1 VRWETPGHGVPGYP
15 GEESGHEVER
25 SQGEKDRG
33 QGAEVDTDAA
43 DRVGRA
49 RPGQRAGWCL
59 LLRIATACGCVRS
72 GRQSILA
79 ELLAD
84 EAVHELVDG
93 VARILG
99 PNTWPAVLSNATPT
113 TRRMRGRSGL
123 SSPIRRRRA
132 RRKFFGFSTGIA
144 IPPIGP
150 MPPRIGPRP
159 RPPGPPIGPPG
170 APPCFV
176 PPAGPLMPLPPGSA
190 ASTRFLFMSRRVLH
204 QFRVRSDPARC
215 LRPETTIWS
224 RGGSSRLAGPR

>member
-1 VRWETPGHGVPGYP
+1 MARAPKLTPMPGIALVAP
-15 GEESGHEVER
+15 TRAASGLCC
-25 SQGEKDRG
+25 
-33 QGAEVDTDAA
+33 
-43 DRVGRA
+43 
-49 RPGQRAGWCL
+49 W
-59 LLRIATACGCVRS
+59 LRIATACGCVVPAGKYWPSSLPTRPS
-72 GRQSILA
+72 MSWLMA
-79 ELLAD
+79 LP
-84 EAVHELVDG
+84 
-93 VARILG
+93 RILG

-190 ASTRFLFMSRRVLH
+190 ASTRFLYMSRRSSSVPRA
-204 QFRVRSDPARC
+204 FRSLPRC
-215 LRPETTIWS
+215 LRPEPRS
-224 RGGSSRLAGPR
+224 GRRGGSSRLAGPR